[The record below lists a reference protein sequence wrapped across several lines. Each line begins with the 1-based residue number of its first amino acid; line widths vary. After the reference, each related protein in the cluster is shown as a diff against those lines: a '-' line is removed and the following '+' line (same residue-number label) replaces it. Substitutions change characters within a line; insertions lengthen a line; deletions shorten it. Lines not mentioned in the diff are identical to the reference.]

1 MRKLSKIGFL
11 NHFLALNLANPIQNG
26 LFSWNLIWLN
36 TSLSR
41 LVILLNFWD
50 KSCQSLS
57 ERCLLYYMMIH
68 MIFSSWLFSQNLT
81 LYWLKELD
89 SFVYGN
95 WVEKKMMDPK
105 ICVSAI
111 NVPRLIKTNGL
122 VKYTFKVIVHEIQKM
137 KDFSTNERS
146 IFLI

>member
-1 MRKLSKIGFL
+1 
-11 NHFLALNLANPIQNG
+11 
-26 LFSWNLIWLN
+26 
-36 TSLSR
+36 
-41 LVILLNFWD
+41 
-50 KSCQSLS
+50 
-57 ERCLLYYMMIH
+57 
-68 MIFSSWLFSQNLT
+68 
-81 LYWLKELD
+81 
-89 SFVYGN
+89 
-95 WVEKKMMDPK
+95 MMDPK